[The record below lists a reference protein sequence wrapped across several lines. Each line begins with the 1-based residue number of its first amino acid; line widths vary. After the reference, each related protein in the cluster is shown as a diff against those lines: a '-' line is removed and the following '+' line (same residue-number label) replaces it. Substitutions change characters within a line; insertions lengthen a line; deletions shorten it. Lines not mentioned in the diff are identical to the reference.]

1 MVLSA
6 LVPYAFLLQT
16 LIGIYIYIYIYI
28 LVQYMHKISQAVKG
42 LLAQQP
48 CNNTVNMIEQDW

>member
-1 MVLSA
+1 MSA
-6 LVPYAFLLQT
+6 ISPRGTEDKT
-16 LIGIYIYIYIYI
+16 LTH
-28 LVQYMHKISQAVKG
+28 VKISQAITR